1 MNLAIDADQTALP
14 ACRFIGDA
22 DGAEA
27 RPTARFR
34 SFGGTQVAL
43 ALAGHPGYGLCAGLT
58 TCGPGRKAGTA
69 NRRTK
74 SVLIDL

>member
-14 ACRFIGDA
+14 ACRFFGGADA
-22 DGAEA
+22 G
-27 RPTARFR
+27 RVARFQ

-43 ALAGHPGYGLCAGLT
+43 ALAGHPGYGLCAELT

-69 NRRTK
+69 SRRMQ